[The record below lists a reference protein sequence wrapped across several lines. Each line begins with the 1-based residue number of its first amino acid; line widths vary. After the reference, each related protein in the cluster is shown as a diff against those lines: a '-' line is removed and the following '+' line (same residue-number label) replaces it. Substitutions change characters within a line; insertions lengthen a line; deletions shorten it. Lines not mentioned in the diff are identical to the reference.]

1 MLSHVRTKALVIHR
15 RKDRAIPLEAGQRLA
30 AAFPRARLITLDGD
44 IHLPWIDGDAIA
56 DTAHSFL
63 AGEEVPVATLSS
75 LSGIR
80 RDAHPDPG
88 KRARGDARR
97 DAC

>member
-1 MLSHVRTKALVIHR
+1 MGWTRDEPFTNWLAEIWRDMLSHVRTKALVIHR

-44 IHLPWIDGDAIA
+44 IHL
-56 DTAHSFL
+56 
-63 AGEEVPVATLSS
+63 
-75 LSGIR
+75 R